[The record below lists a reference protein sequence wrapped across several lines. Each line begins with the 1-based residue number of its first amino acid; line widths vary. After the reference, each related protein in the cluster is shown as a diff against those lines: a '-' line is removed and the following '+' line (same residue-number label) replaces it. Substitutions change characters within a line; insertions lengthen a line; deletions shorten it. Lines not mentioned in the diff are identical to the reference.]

1 MQTQVNG
8 FKSSAVAILHGK
20 LITTG
25 TYTDR
30 WDEEET
36 ASGELVGTYCY
47 QTHALRAEVNSLEE
61 LRLYRQMHKLAEEHY
76 GSELDKVVIMSD
88 EVYEHV
94 AAQDKRR
101 KDWLREQKRLK
112 AVKRAQASFRF
123 LSKDA
128 WKALEKAVQA

>member
-1 MQTQVNG
+1 MQTQTNG
-8 FKSSAVAILHGK
+8 FGYSAVAILRGR

-25 TYTDR
+25 THTDK
-30 WDEEET
+30 WDQSET
-36 ASGELVGTYCY
+36 ASGELAGTYCWE
-47 QTHALRAEVNSLEE
+47 TRTLRAEVNSLEE
-61 LRLYRQMHKLAEEHY
+61 LRLFRQMHKLAEARY
-76 GSELDKVVIMSD
+76 GSEIEKAAIMSD

-112 AVKRAQASFRF
+112 AAKRAKDSFRF

-128 WKALEKAVQA
+128 WAALEKAVQA